1 MEMNRMD
8 KKEIRFARLAC
19 LGLALLVLC
28 QPLNAAT
35 LITWGCVLAL
45 GFGLALMVSGA
56 RSQVSSAD
64 CVVLLHGLARS
75 SSSMSAMARTLE
87 AQGYRV
93 NNVDYPSTAGTVEEL
108 AAAVVPRAVKE
119 CGAAPRVHFVAHSLG
134 GILLRQYLVEGTIEN
149 LGRVVML
156 GPPNGGSEL
165 VDQMADLP
173 GFSWVNGPA
182 GYQLGTGADAA
193 PRRLGP
199 AAFDLGIIAG
209 NYSLNPIYSSLLPG
223 EDDGK
228 VTVAATRLEG
238 AADHLVLPVTHSFM
252 MSNSEVIAQTLAFLK
267 QGSFRT
273 GGEGK

>member
-1 MEMNRMD
+1 MKR
-8 KKEIRFARLAC
+8 A
-19 LGLALLVLC
+19 V
-28 QPLNAAT
+28 
-35 LITWGCVLAL
+35 AL
-45 GFGLALMVSGA
+45 GFWLMFPVSGA
-56 RSQVSSAD
+56 LSQDPSPD

-75 SSSMSAMARTLE
+75 SNSMSAMADALE
-87 AQGYRV
+87 DHGYRV

-108 AAAVVPRAVKE
+108 AAAVIPRAIGKCE
-119 CGAAPRVHFVAHSLG
+119 DAPRIHFVTHSLG
-134 GILLRQYLVEGTIEN
+134 GILLRHYLDDAGIEK

-182 GYQLGTGADAA
+182 GYQLGTGADAV

-209 NYSLNPIYSSLLPG
+209 NYSLNPLYSSLLPG

-228 VTVAATRLEG
+228 VTVASTRLEG
-238 AADHLVLPVTHSFM
+238 AADHLVLPVSHSFM
-252 MSNSEVIAQTLAFLK
+252 MSNSEVIEQTLAFLE
-267 QGSFRT
+267 
-273 GGEGK
+273 GGRFSANGDGV